1 MAFISCNDI
10 LDHGATGVF
19 MYRVLFSECLDHE
32 CGAKW
37 VGVVRDD
44 GAGTAHLH
52 RLNSAVNTT
61 AAVKGRGVDRALWGG
76 LSAQSDVAVLTPG
89 CAPRVLDQPE
99 VSLLGV
105 SSVANKGDGV
115 VDNHVRVVV
124 TSIEDSTTVG
134 APVRGGHRGREGT
147 PGGEVVHKGGGVVV
161 GESFEAH
168 GHHSGVRGGRVKLA
182 DIIVSS
188 ASTCIRIVVFSDNS
202 EERSVGVGQRLNGAH
217 AATSASALKRVWNAA
232 DKMLGAQFNQV
243 VGHVVDLCVG
253 SQNRGGGKSPTGS
266 ASPLIPHH
274 GDDTLVPPVNRLGKI
289 SYLCL
294 VVLIVDRLAWS
305 S

>member
-1 MAFISCNDI
+1 MAFISCNYF

-19 MYRVLFSECLDHE
+19 VYRVLFSGCLDHE
-32 CGAKW
+32 FGAKW
-37 VGVVRDD
+37 VRVVRDD
-44 GAGTAHLH
+44 GAGAAHLN
-52 RLNSAVNTT
+52 RLNSTVNTT
-61 AAVKGRGVDRALWGG
+61 AAVKRRGVDRALWGG

-89 CAPRVLDQPE
+89 GAPRVLDQPE
-99 VSLLGV
+99 VSLRGV

-115 VDNHVRVVV
+115 IDHHVRVVV
-124 TSIEDSTTVG
+124 TAIEDSATVG
-134 APVRGGHRGREGT
+134 APVRGGHRGRKRT
-147 PGGEVVHKGGGVVV
+147 LGGEVVHEGGGVVV

-182 DIIVSS
+182 HIIVSS

-202 EERSVGVGQRLNGAH
+202 EERSIGVGQRLHG
-217 AATSASALKRVWNAA
+217 ATSASALKRVGNAA
-232 DKMLGAQFNQV
+232 DKMLGAQFDQV

-266 ASPLIPHH
+266 ASPLVPHH

-289 SYLCL
+289 SNLCL